1 MIFIWASISIKGDN
15 IVMLIKIRKSEKDEP
30 QSLFS
35 YLKKQTLW
43 LVFLLIIAILTNSNK
58 LYHFVFYLV
67 SLLLDYSTIP
77 YGFDIC
83 P

>member
-1 MIFIWASISIKGDN
+1 MIFIRASIPGDN
-15 IVMLIKIRKSEKDEP
+15 IVMLIKIRKSEKDER

-35 YLKKQTLW
+35 YLKKQTFW
-43 LVFLLIIAILTNSNK
+43 LVFLFIIAILTNSNK

-67 SLLLDYSTIP
+67 SLLLDYSTVP